1 MLAINWLSYVISR
14 YSLENQFGSD
24 IDPLGR
30 GGGGMLFDPRN
41 RGRIQQPGG
50 VPFGALPP
58 GKV

>member
-1 MLAINWLSYVISR
+1 MISR